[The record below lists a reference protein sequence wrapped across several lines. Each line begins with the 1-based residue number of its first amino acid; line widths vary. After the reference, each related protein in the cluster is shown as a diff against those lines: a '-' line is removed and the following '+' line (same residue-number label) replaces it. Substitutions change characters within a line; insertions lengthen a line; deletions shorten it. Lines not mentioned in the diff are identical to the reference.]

1 MTNVTE
7 ISLLFTLLMGI
18 ITLLL
23 PRRYAFIPIIVSA
36 CYITLGQRI
45 IIATADFTMLR
56 IILLFCWIRIILRGE
71 MSSIKFNTIDKALIL
86 YIISAII
93 TYTFLWNTT
102 AALINRL
109 GLAYDAIGLYFFF
122 RILIRDFDD
131 INLLLKT
138 LAIIIVPL
146 ACLMLIEKGTGKNLF
161 YIFGGVPMFSQIREG
176 SVRCQGSFAHPILA
190 GTFGA
195 TLIPFFIVM
204 WFKNEGTKALAIT
217 GFIAATIIAIT
228 AHSSGPAMAYLFA
241 IIGMLMWRFRER
253 MRAIRW
259 GILFGLIALHMVMKA
274 PVWFL
279 IARLGELIGGGGWH
293 RSELIDSCIH
303 HFSEWWFI
311 GTTYTRHWMPTG
323 VTYSPDQTDITNQF
337 IRVGVDGGMVT
348 LLLFI
353 AVIVFCFRG
362 VGQALKAAKDEPFA
376 IRIILWA
383 MGASLVAHIASFFSV
398 RYFDQIIVFWYLLLA
413 LISTAS
419 NLFKDHALCANIS
432 ETVTAL

>member
-1 MTNVTE
+1 MTNITG

-18 ITLLL
+18 ITLFL
-23 PRRYAFIPIIVSA
+23 PRRFAVVPILVLA
-36 CYITLGQRI
+36 CYMTLGQRI

-56 IILLFCWIRIILRGE
+56 IILLFCWVRIILRGE
-71 MSSIKFNTIDKALIL
+71 LSSIKFNTIDKALIL

-109 GLAYDAIGLYFFF
+109 GLAYDAIGLYFSF

-146 ACLMLIEKGTGKNLF
+146 AGLMLVEKVTGRNLF
-161 YIFGGVPMFSQIREG
+161 YIFGGVSMLSEIRDG
-176 SVRCQGSFAHPILA
+176 SVRCRGSFAHPILA

-195 TLIPFFIVM
+195 TSIPFFIAL
-204 WFKNEGTKALAIT
+204 WFKNEGAKALAIT
-217 GFIAATIIAIT
+217 GFIAATVIAVT
-228 AHSSGPAMAYLFA
+228 PASSGPAMAYLFA
-241 IIGMLMWRFRER
+241 IIGMLMWRFREH
-253 MRAIRW
+253 MRTIRW
-259 GILFGLIALHMVMKA
+259 GILFSLIALHMVMKA

-279 IARLGELIGGGGWH
+279 IGRLGHLIGGGGWH
-293 RSELIDSCIH
+293 RSALIDTFIH
-303 HFSEWWFI
+303 HFNEWWFI

-337 IRVGVDGGMVT
+337 IRVAVDGGMVT
-348 LLLFI
+348 LILFT
-353 AVIVFCFRG
+353 AVIVLCFRG
-362 VGQALKAAKDEPFA
+362 VGQSLEAAKDEQFA
-376 IRIILWA
+376 VRILLWA
-383 MGASLVAHIASFFSV
+383 MGAALVAHIASFFSV

-413 LISTAS
+413 LISTIS
-419 NLFKDHALCANIS
+419 SLFKDPDSLS
-432 ETVTAL
+432 TEPT

>member
-1 MTNVTE
+1 MTNVNE
-7 ISLLFTLLMGI
+7 IVLISIFLLGI

-23 PRRYAFIPIIVSA
+23 PRRYAFIPIIISA
-36 CYITLGQRI
+36 CYLTLGQRI

-71 MSSIKFNTIDKALIL
+71 ISTIKLNTIDKALIL

-109 GLAYDAIGLYFFF
+109 GFAYDAIGLYFFF

-131 INLLLKT
+131 VELLLKT

-146 ACLMLIEKGTGKNLF
+146 AGLMLVEKVTGRNLF
-161 YIFGGVPMFSQIREG
+161 YIFGGVSMFSEIREG
-176 SVRCQGSFAHPILA
+176 SVRCQGAFSHPILA

-195 TLIPFFIVM
+195 TSIPFFIAL
-204 WFKNEGTKALAIT
+204 WFRDEGSKTLAIP
-217 GFIAATIIAIT
+217 GFIAATIIAVT
-228 AHSSGPAMAYLFA
+228 PASSGPAIAYLLA
-241 IIGMLMWRFRER
+241 IIGMLMWRFREH

-259 GILFGLIALHMVMKA
+259 GLLFSLIALHMVMKA

-279 IARLGELIGGGGWH
+279 IGRLGHLIGGGGWH
-293 RSELIDSCIH
+293 RSELIDTFIR
-303 HFSEWWFI
+303 HFSEWWLI
-311 GTTYTRHWMPTG
+311 GTTHTRHWMPTG
-323 VTYSPDQTDITNQF
+323 VTYSPDQTDLTNQF

-348 LLLFI
+348 LILFT

-362 VGQALKAAKDEPFA
+362 VGQTLKAAKDEPFA
-376 IRIILWA
+376 TRIILWA
-383 MGASLVAHIASFFSV
+383 MGAALVAHIASFMSV
-398 RYFDQIIVFWYLLLA
+398 RYFDQIILFWYLLLA
-413 LISTAS
+413 LISTIS
-419 NLFKDHALCANIS
+419 SLFKDPGSLSTEPI
-432 ETVTAL
+432 